1 MTKKTRHQI
10 DVKPMSDV
18 SVLGQTTKE
27 QLKNDSEKYDPENYN
42 PLENLAEKEVLLP
55 DNRTDVITIRLTR
68 QENELIQKR
77 AKDNGL
83 SKSAFL
89 RMLVTRSLR
98 RSDFI

>member
-1 MTKKTRHQI
+1 MTKKTRRQI

-27 QLKNDSEKYDPENYN
+27 QLKNDSENYDPENYN
-42 PLENLAEKEVLLP
+42 PLGNLAEKEVLLP
-55 DNRTDVITIRLTR
+55 DNRTKIITIRLTQ
-68 QENELIQKR
+68 QENELILKR
-77 AKDNGL
+77 ARDNGL

-98 RSDFI
+98 KSDFI